1 MTASYSSYAGS
12 RTEKFFHERERER
25 EDFQWVPIVCVCMYV
40 CLIFSFVGRRALA
53 TFSERDL
60 CVRVRLAGLPQSPIY
75 TFELL
80 IPFRVFS
87 IYFFSLLS
95 FSGLRHCC
103 APHTIV
109 VPVSVV
115 MGSRRWAHRSLTT
128 TTTTCTDSVVVP
140 DMQWRWNANTEE
152 NSFRLSVRS
161 DPLGHLITRKR
172 QWAHTYISFHLA
184 RSSSQ
189 DWEKEKWAGTL
200 GTLAN
205 RQQEKINRTNVE
217 K

>member
-12 RTEKFFHERERER
+12 RTEKFFHEREREKI
-25 EDFQWVPIVCVCMYV
+25 FNGFPSCVCMYV

-80 IPFRVFS
+80 LIPFRVFS

-95 FSGLRHCC
+95 FSGCLRHCC

-128 TTTTCTDSVVVP
+128 TTTTTTCTDSVVVN
-140 DMQWRWNANTEE
+140 MQRRWNANTEE

-161 DPLGHLITRKR
+161 DPWGI
-172 QWAHTYISFHLA
+172 
-184 RSSSQ
+184 
-189 DWEKEKWAGTL
+189 
-200 GTLAN
+200 
-205 RQQEKINRTNVE
+205 
-217 K
+217 